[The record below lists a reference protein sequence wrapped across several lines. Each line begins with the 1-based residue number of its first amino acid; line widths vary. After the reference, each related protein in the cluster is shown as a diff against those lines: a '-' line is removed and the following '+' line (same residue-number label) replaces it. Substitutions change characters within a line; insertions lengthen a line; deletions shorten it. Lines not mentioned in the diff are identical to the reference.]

1 MTVAIIL
8 MAMFVGFCIWV
19 HVHTADAVTA
29 AKELMR
35 DELCHKT
42 RKTFDNSAEN
52 FMNGDVSEEIFTK
65 DEFPE
70 LEGE

>member
-1 MTVAIIL
+1 MTATIIL
-8 MAMFVGFCIWV
+8 IVMFVGFCIWV
-19 HVHTADAVTA
+19 HFHTADAVTA

-42 RKTFDNSAEN
+42 RKTFDNSVAN
-52 FMNGDVSEEIFTK
+52 FRNGDVSEDIFIK
-65 DEFPE
+65 NEFPE